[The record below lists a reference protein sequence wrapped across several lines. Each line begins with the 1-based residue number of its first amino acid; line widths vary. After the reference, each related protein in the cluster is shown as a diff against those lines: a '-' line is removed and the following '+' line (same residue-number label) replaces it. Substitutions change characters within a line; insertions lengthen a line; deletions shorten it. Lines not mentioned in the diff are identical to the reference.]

1 MIILLTGDRS
11 VEVEHFPPPP
21 QLITHPNSSNW
32 YAPTPQY
39 CCAPTLQHHSAAP
52 TSPQQQQQHQPLND
66 ISPSDDTESSVEK
79 KTLHSEDA
87 QSDTD
92 TIVVNTSSD
101 NIDTDIEA
109 DSFHNIHK
117 VIIIY

>member
-1 MIILLTGDRS
+1 MLKGDRS

-101 NIDTDIEA
+101 NFDTDIEA
-109 DSFHNIHK
+109 DCFHNIHK